1 MESELESIVDSAR
14 ETILKQKRVE
24 ILWEVRVRSDTVV
37 RCDIKLSVHPNC
49 PDSLAV

>member
-24 ILWEVRVRSDTVV
+24 ILWEVRVQSDTVAISSYQ
-37 RCDIKLSVHPNC
+37 RIQIAHTH
-49 PDSLAV
+49 